1 MNRTEQWVRATNPTQ
16 RRLHLMA
23 NGWTRGRNQNDW
35 QHPDH
40 PGSHTL
46 AAATRIALGTEGR

>member
-1 MNRTEQWVRATNPTQ
+1 VNKAEQWVRATTPTQ
-16 RRLHLMA
+16 QRLHLMA
-23 NGWTRGRNQNDW
+23 NGWTRGRNQADW

-46 AAATRIALGTEGR
+46 AAAIRLAMGGAK